1 MSANPTSAGKTSKA
15 CVLLQSTTYPMNN
28 SCSKFATVGL
38 EFYDGEY
45 RPAVQISSASKLYN
59 GIVLNSVGWRMIR
72 DNMYKIMAYT
82 YESSNDKSE
91 TYAPDRIEIEG
102 YSIDF
107 TIMHNIK
114 SVQFTR
120 KVFDPL
126 PEKYKRML
134 AAKEAE
140 ISVGNL
146 QPRSAEQS
154 KEANGASE
162 KITELS
168 SPTSPEK
175 KDASVQTSPPD
186 TTTRESE
193 SGAMQLDV
201 SAMPVSSSD
210 SSDVAL

>member
-1 MSANPTSAGKTSKA
+1 
-15 CVLLQSTTYPMNN
+15 
-28 SCSKFATVGL
+28 
-38 EFYDGEY
+38 
-45 RPAVQISSASKLYN
+45 
-59 GIVLNSVGWRMIR
+59 
-72 DNMYKIMAYT
+72 
-82 YESSNDKSE
+82 
-91 TYAPDRIEIEG
+91 
-102 YSIDF
+102 
-107 TIMHNIK
+107 
-114 SVQFTR
+114 
-120 KVFDPL
+120 
-126 PEKYKRML
+126 ML

-210 SSDVAL
+210 GLKRKSPMLNDSNNEDSNIKKRAVLESRDECGPFRDIDPRFNNEEIEEASGVDEIRNSLCTWKSMGEDSEEAKLVKYFGIIAPPARLQFIV